1 MSEAKRLRLG
11 NMGSEPDRAGGPSGA
26 RMGPSAA
33 RSQTPKHNTTID
45 IVVAILGWR
54 RAHSQIYRL
63 GPRLNAFPSFP
74 PSTSEVPQRWS
85 SRLTNVG
92 GWSLT
97 HRFAGSR
104 FLPLGAIA
112 DAPALTDQVIL

>member
-1 MSEAKRLRLG
+1 MRAHVCERKSMSEAKRLRLG

-85 SRLTNVG
+85 SRLIFIFSG
-92 GWSLT
+92 
-97 HRFAGSR
+97 FAR
-104 FLPLGAIA
+104 TVRNL
-112 DAPALTDQVIL
+112 